1 MGSSPCN
8 SKLEPELGPVK
19 IFLLIEGRILRETLA
34 RLFRKRTD
42 LRVVGQRPY
51 SDTIAAQ
58 VAESLCDVLLLDQPT
73 LVSSCANVIPQI
85 IANSPLVRIILFGM
99 EEDAGKF
106 LTAVQCGVVAYLLKD
121 ASTGDLVATIRSV
134 ARGEAV
140 CPPRLCLA
148 LFQYVARESHVT
160 EQMLN
165 QRLNRKL
172 GLTRR
177 QQQLV
182 SLVAMGLTNKEIAS
196 RLNLSEYTVKN
207 HIHRLL
213 RQVDAGSRYEAIE
226 NIRASGFAVIS
237 PAAPAA

>member
-1 MGSSPCN
+1 
-8 SKLEPELGPVK
+8 
-19 IFLLIEGRILRETLA
+19 LREALA

-42 LRVVGQRPY
+42 LRVVGQCPY

-58 VAESLCDVLLLDQPT
+58 VTESLCDVLLLDQAT
-73 LVSSCANVIPQI
+73 LSSSASVIPQI
-85 IANSPLVRIILFGM
+85 IANSPHVRIILFGM
-99 EEDAGKF
+99 EEDVGKF
-106 LTAVQCGVVAYLLKD
+106 LTAVQFGVVAYLLKD
-121 ASTGDLVATIRSV
+121 ASTGDIIATIRNV

-160 EQMLN
+160 AEMLN

-226 NIRASGFAVIS
+226 NIRASGFTVIS
-237 PAAPAA
+237 SAASAA